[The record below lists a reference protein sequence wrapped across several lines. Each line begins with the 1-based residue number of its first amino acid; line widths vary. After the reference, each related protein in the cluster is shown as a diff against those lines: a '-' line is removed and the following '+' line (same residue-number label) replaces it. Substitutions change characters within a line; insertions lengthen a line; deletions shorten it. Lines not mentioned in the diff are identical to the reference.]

1 MKIAILGAGAMGSLY
16 GGYLSKNNDVWMV
29 DIWADHV
36 NAINEKGLDI
46 DELDGTVTHVTPKA
60 TTNPEE
66 VGIADLAIVFVK
78 STQTADALVKNRAII
93 GSETIV
99 LTLQNGYGNAEDIM
113 EVVPKEQVIVGT
125 TSHGCT
131 MKGPAHI
138 FHAGVGPTH
147 IGAMSEDQANAKKV
161 SDALEAVGFEMDC
174 SDKVLALVWSKVF
187 INVAINAITALLDIH
202 NGYVNDNP
210 HAAACAELMVREA
223 VAVANATGMTF
234 DSDEIVA
241 NALVVAVNTSA
252 NRSSMRSDVV
262 LKRQTEITKINGAVV
277 KKGAELG
284 IATPYNELIT
294 KLILAKEDTYL
305 G

>member
-16 GGYLSKNNDVWMV
+16 GGYLSKNNEVWMV
-29 DIWADHV
+29 DIWQDHV
-36 NAINEKGLDI
+36 NAINEKGLEI
-46 DELDGTVTHVTPKA
+46 DELDGSVTKVSPKA

-66 VGIADLAIVFVK
+66 VGVADLAIVFVK
-78 STQTADALVKNRAII
+78 STQTAEALVKNRAII
-93 GSETIV
+93 GSDTIV
-99 LTLQNGYGNAEDIM
+99 LTLQNGYGNGEDIM

-131 MKGPAHI
+131 MKGPGHI

-147 IGAMSEDQANAKKV
+147 IGAMSDDQTNAQKV
-161 SDALEAVGFEMDC
+161 ADALEAVGFEMDC

-187 INVAINAITALLDIH
+187 VNVAINAITALLDIH
-202 NGYVNDNP
+202 NGYVNDNA
-210 HAAACAELMVREA
+210 HAAICAELMVREA
-223 VAVANATGMTF
+223 VTVANAAGMDF
-234 DSDEIVA
+234 NADEVVA

-252 NRSSMRSDVV
+252 NRSSMRSDVI

-277 KKGAELG
+277 KKGKELG

-294 KLILAKEDTYL
+294 QLILAKEDTYL
-305 G
+305 A